1 MGTVNKTSFLVFVLK
16 LSLNLHRIS
25 FLKDIPCF
33 QQKAMCIYLHMYTIC
48 VSKGKTRT
56 CNSFHIRLCSTI

>member
-25 FLKDIPCF
+25 FFKDIPCF
-33 QQKAMCIYLHMYTIC
+33 QQKSNVHILTHVYYLC
-48 VSKGKTRT
+48 K
-56 CNSFHIRLCSTI
+56 